1 MSKVDCQVKLI
12 MGPTSPIVKLVS
24 QLKRNFLRHLVA
36 ELSKEKVYMLY
47 VHQTE
52 LIKVNIYLY
61 LYSSFYTIVI
71 LKIYSKTAWIV
82 NTLQCLQIQLQPSS
96 RKVAT
101 NKQGSSCNTLQLP
114 FMLWERGHIKCVL
127 FCSCH
132 CVVGS
137 CAVCWL
143 FSKPT
148 LITFR

>member
-1 MSKVDCQVKLI
+1 MFSASCKVGFATEKELFETPGGWVEQGECVHATNATCTSNRTDQSKYI
-12 MGPTSPIVKLVS
+12 
-24 QLKRNFLRHLVA
+24 
-36 ELSKEKVYMLY
+36 
-47 VHQTE
+47 
-52 LIKVNIYLY
+52 Y

-82 NTLQCLQIQLQPSS
+82 NTVQCLQIQLQPSS

-127 FCSCH
+127 FSSCH

-137 CAVCWL
+137 FAVCWL

>member
-1 MSKVDCQVKLI
+1 
-12 MGPTSPIVKLVS
+12 MGCSVLVVKLVS

-36 ELSKEKVYMLY
+36 ELSKENVYMLY

-61 LYSSFYTIVI
+61 FMYSSFYTIVI

-114 FMLWERGHIKCVL
+114 FML
-127 FCSCH
+127 
-132 CVVGS
+132 
-137 CAVCWL
+137 
-143 FSKPT
+143 
-148 LITFR
+148 